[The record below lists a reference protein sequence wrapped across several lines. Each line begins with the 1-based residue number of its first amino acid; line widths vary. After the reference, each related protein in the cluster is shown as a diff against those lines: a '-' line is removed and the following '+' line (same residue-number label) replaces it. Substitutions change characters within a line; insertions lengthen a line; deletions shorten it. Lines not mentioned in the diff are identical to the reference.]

1 MPNGRRAE
9 SEGNPVQRNVS
20 FVILRPAAEINDLAH
35 PHTFAGA
42 EAEMPDREQREEQVR
57 RILRSATFRNASTLQ
72 QLLTYLASKSAAG
85 TVETPKEYTIGL
97 EALGRKEDF
106 DPKIDPIVRVQSHR
120 LRTKLKEYYAVE
132 GSQDPILIQIPKG
145 HYLPTFEFLPAGSSI
160 LPDIR
165 GLPDAGTAVPV
176 PDEAIKPEAEK
187 DPPIAPAANRAG
199 WSTTKRLVAAAICLS
214 IGVLGFWIG
223 KLYSGINSGGKE
235 TPAWR
240 NGAVNKDVVESF
252 WARFLNDDRSPVIAY
267 PDAVFLLDDSNDLF
281 RYRRGA
287 SDGRGGLVEPHLARQ
302 FASNPKLVEKAGQ
315 LYYENGYTGTGE
327 LEAVAMLS
335 GLLGRMGIK
344 PTIKS
349 SRDLTPD
356 DLNQHNVILLGSPFQ
371 NVAVAQ
377 LLTSGDFVF
386 QNPDQRHEQ
395 WRAQIVNAHPKPG
408 ESGTYGT
415 ERDPDTRVLGSDY
428 SLITIAPG
436 VVPGRYIADLGG
448 LDTKGTQGAAMFAT
462 SSFGVE
468 QLTRALG
475 PDNALPAS
483 GPPIFQALVRVQL
496 AKGYQ
501 VLGAELTSLHPMAA
515 ANSSRPKIGG
525 VAARQ

>member
-1 MPNGRRAE
+1 M
-9 SEGNPVQRNVS
+9 
-20 FVILRPAAEINDLAH
+20 AH

-42 EAEMPDREQREEQVR
+42 EAETPDREQCEQEVR

-72 QLLTYLASKSAAG
+72 QLLTYLAAKSTAG
-85 TVETPKEYTIGL
+85 RGDTPKEYTIGV

-145 HYLPTFEFLPAGSSI
+145 HYLPTFEPLPAGSSI
-160 LPDIR
+160 LPDILD
-165 GLPDAGTAVPV
+165 LPDAGAATAVTV
-176 PDEAIKPEAEK
+176 PEEAIKPEVEK
-187 DPPIAPAANRAG
+187 DLPLASAANHAG
-199 WSTTKRLVAAAICLS
+199 WSTTTRVVAAALVL
-214 IGVLGFWIG
+214 GVGFLGFWIG
-223 KLYSGINSGGKE
+223 RLYSKIIPGSGA
-235 TPAWR
+235 TPSWR
-240 NGAVNKDVVESF
+240 SGTADKDVVESF
-252 WARFLNDDRSPVIAY
+252 WARFLNDDHSPVIAY
-267 PDAVFLLDDSNDLF
+267 TDAIFLLDDSNDLF

-302 FASNPKLVEKAGQ
+302 FASNPKLVGIAGQ
-315 LYYENGYTGTGE
+315 LYFENGYTGTGE

-335 GLLGRMGIK
+335 GLLGRMGMRPI
-344 PTIKS
+344 IKS

-356 DLNQHNVILLGSPFQ
+356 DLSQHNVILLGSPFQ
-371 NVAVAQ
+371 NVAVSQ

-395 WRAQIVNAHPKPG
+395 WRAQIINAHPKPG
-408 ESGTYGT
+408 EPGTYST
-415 ERDPDTRVLGSDY
+415 ERDPDTRVLTSDY
-428 SLITIAPG
+428 SLITIVPG

-448 LDTKGTQGAAMFAT
+448 LDTKGTQGAMMFAT

-468 QLTRALG
+468 QLMHALG
-475 PDNALPAS
+475 TDNAAPGG
-483 GPPIFQALVRVQL
+483 GPPTFQALVRVRL

-501 VLGAELTSLHPMAA
+501 VLGAELTSLHPMQT
-515 ANSSRPKIGG
+515 ANSSRS
-525 VAARQ
+525 AAGPAAVQH

>member
-1 MPNGRRAE
+1 
-9 SEGNPVQRNVS
+9 
-20 FVILRPAAEINDLAH
+20 
-35 PHTFAGA
+35 
-42 EAEMPDREQREEQVR
+42 MPDREKREEQVR

-85 TVETPKEYTIGL
+85 MGGTPKEYTIGL
-97 EALGRKEDF
+97 EALGRKVDF

-145 HYLPTFEFLPAGSSI
+145 HYLPTFEPMPSGSSI
-160 LPDIR
+160 LPDVPD
-165 GLPDAGTAVPV
+165 LPDAVPV
-176 PDEAIKPEAEK
+176 PDEGIKPDAEI
-187 DPPIAPAANRAG
+187 DPPIASTANRAG
-199 WSTTKRLVAAAICLS
+199 WSTAKRLVAAAICLS
-214 IGVLGFWIG
+214 IGFLGFWIG
-223 KLYSGINSGGKE
+223 KLYSRINSGSGE
-235 TPAWR
+235 TPALR
-240 NGAVNKDVVESF
+240 KGAADKDVVQSF

-302 FASNPKLVEKAGQ
+302 FASNRQLVEKAGQ

-344 PTIKS
+344 PIIKS

-371 NVAVAQ
+371 NIAVAQ

-408 ESGTYGT
+408 ESGVYST
-415 ERDPDTRVLGSDY
+415 ERDPDTRVLASDY

-448 LDTKGTQGAAMFAT
+448 LDTKGTQGATMFAT
-462 SSFGVE
+462 SSFGIE

-475 PDNALPAS
+475 DDNALPAS
-483 GPPIFQALVRVQL
+483 GTPIFQALVRVQL

-501 VLGAELTSLHPMAA
+501 VLGVELTSLHPMPA
-515 ANSSRPKIGG
+515 ANSQRPKAGA
-525 VAARQ
+525 VAERH

>member
-1 MPNGRRAE
+1 
-9 SEGNPVQRNVS
+9 
-20 FVILRPAAEINDLAH
+20 
-35 PHTFAGA
+35 
-42 EAEMPDREQREEQVR
+42 MPDREQREEQVR
-57 RILRSATFRNASTLQ
+57 RILRSATFRNAATLQ
-72 QLLTYLASKSAAG
+72 QLLTYLASKSADG
-85 TVETPKEYTIGL
+85 SVEMPKEYTIGL

-132 GSQDPILIQIPKG
+132 GIQDPILIQIPKG
-145 HYLPTFEFLPAGSSI
+145 HYLPTFDFLPTGRPI
-160 LPDIR
+160 QPDIPD
-165 GLPDAGTAVPV
+165 LPDAGAEVPIAG
-176 PDEAIKPEAEK
+176 EAILSDAER
-187 DPPIAPAANRAG
+187 DPRLASAEYRTG
-199 WSTTKRLVAAAICLS
+199 WSIASRLVVAPLCLAI
-214 IGVLGFWIG
+214 GFLGFWIG
-223 KLYSGINSGGKE
+223 KLYSGINPGGGE
-235 TPAWR
+235 TPAAGR
-240 NGAVNKDVVESF
+240 NGAADKDIVKDF

-302 FASNPKLVEKAGQ
+302 FASNPQLVEKAGQ
-315 LYYENGYTGTGE
+315 LYYDNGYTGTGE

-344 PTIKS
+344 PTTKS

-377 LLTSGDFVF
+377 LLTSGDFIF

-395 WRAQIVNAHPKPG
+395 WRAQIINAHPKPG
-408 ESGTYGT
+408 ESGAYGT
-415 ERDPDTRVLGSDY
+415 ERDPDTRVLASDF
-428 SLITIAPG
+428 SLITIVPG
-436 VVPGRYIADLGG
+436 VVPGRYIIDLGG
-448 LDTKGTQGAAMFAT
+448 LDTKGTQGATMFAT

-468 QLTRALG
+468 QLTRALAA
-475 PDNALPAS
+475 DNALPAG
-483 GPPIFQALVRVQL
+483 GPATFQALVRVRL

-501 VLGAELTSLHPMAA
+501 VLDAELTSLHPIAA
-515 ANSSRPKIGG
+515 TNSSRPKAGA
-525 VAARQ
+525 VTAQQ